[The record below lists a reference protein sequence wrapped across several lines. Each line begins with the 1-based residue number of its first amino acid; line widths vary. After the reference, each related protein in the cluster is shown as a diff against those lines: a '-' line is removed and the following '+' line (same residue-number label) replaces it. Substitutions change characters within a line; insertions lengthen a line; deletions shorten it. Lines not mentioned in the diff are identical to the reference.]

1 MENFSY
7 IKGKDANPQDKYA
20 YVKKPLLSEI
30 EKKNIN
36 NTLEIMYIDL
46 IHIGKFINFGFNSGD
61 SNNNN
66 FDKQFYQ
73 LISSMHNQFTAI
85 KNRIELIGQKLASNQ
100 GKTWENGQLVD
111 K

>member
-1 MENFSY
+1 MENFNY
-7 IKGKDANPQDKYA
+7 IKGKDANPQDKYV

-46 IHIGKFINFGFNSGD
+46 INIGKFINFGFSSSD
-61 SNNNN
+61 SNNN

-73 LISSMHNQFTAI
+73 LIFSIHNQFTTI
-85 KNRIELIGQKLASNQ
+85 KNRIESIGQKLASDQ